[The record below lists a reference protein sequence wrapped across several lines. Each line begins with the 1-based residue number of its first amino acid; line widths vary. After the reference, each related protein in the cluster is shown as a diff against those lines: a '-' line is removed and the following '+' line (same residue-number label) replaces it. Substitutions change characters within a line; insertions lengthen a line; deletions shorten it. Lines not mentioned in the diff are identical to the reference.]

1 MAADREGGGRP
12 QAIGGQLIIPI
23 AALLFTLYY
32 FSTIISSPFEAQ
44 VAAFFVG
51 TILLILVGLFLI
63 KTVIRLKQGDAVLLG
78 EGGVGSRS
86 VDLKRLGLFA
96 LTLGF
101 MLLIEVLG
109 FTITT
114 FLFLTSAILLLDEA
128 RHPARALGIAAAA
141 ASGGYLL
148 FILAFETRFP
158 AGPFETFMK
167 SVLGG

>member
-1 MAADREGGGRP
+1 MAADREGERRP
-12 QAIGGQLIIPI
+12 AAIGGQLIIPV
-23 AALLFTLYY
+23 AALIFTLYY
-32 FSTIISSPFEAQ
+32 FSTIINSPFEAQ

-51 TILLILVGLFLI
+51 TILLVLVGIFLI
-63 KTVIRLKQGDAVLLG
+63 KTVIRLRQGDAVLT
-78 EGGVGSRS
+78 EDGGFSLRG

-101 MLLIEVLG
+101 MLLIEILG

-114 FLFLTSAILLLDEA
+114 FLFLASAILLLDDA

-141 ASGGYLL
+141 AIGGYLL

-158 AGPFETFMK
+158 AGPFETAMK

>member
-1 MAADREGGGRP
+1 MSGGPTHERKAA
-12 QAIGGQLIIPI
+12 GGQLVIPVAGI
-23 AALLFTLYY
+23 LFTLYY
-32 FSTIISSPFEAQ
+32 FSTIWDSPFEAQ

-51 TILLILVGLFLI
+51 AILLVLSALFIAKLLWQWKGGEVSLALDDLVGRRSMSVRRLILF
-63 KTVIRLKQGDAVLLG
+63 G
-78 EGGVGSRS
+78 
-86 VDLKRLGLFA
+86 

-114 FLFLTSAILLLDEA
+114 FLFLASAMLLLGDG
-128 RHPARALGIAAAA
+128 RHPGRAVGVAFGAAL
-141 ASGGYLL
+141 GGYLL